1 MEIGSNTELV
11 SRGGSVYVEQRYS
24 RREAADYL
32 GISVVTIDRALKN
45 RSISCF
51 RVGRRVI
58 FSKAHLDEFLSSN
71 ECRAK
76 VRKNG
81 RKPAWFSANQELA
94 IAE

>member
-58 FSKAHLDEFLSSN
+58 FSKQHLDHFLLKN

-76 VRKNG
+76 EGG
-81 RKPAWFSANQELA
+81 RYN
-94 IAE
+94 